1 MDWDHLPRELA
12 AFANQLRNEES
23 TEKTSHFIYTYR
35 QKFESDWQTGRI
47 LRSEGGGAPI
57 PPPRNQGLHPTGC
70 DVSEAYINFEFH
82 FGDLPEDADSIFPRR
97 ADFQVRVVGALEL
110 PDSLVELEDHWRV
123 GTVSTPERWPR

>member
-23 TEKTSHFIYTYR
+23 TEKTSQFIYTYR

-70 DVSEAYINFEFH
+70 DVS
-82 FGDLPEDADSIFPRR
+82 
-97 ADFQVRVVGALEL
+97 
-110 PDSLVELEDHWRV
+110 
-123 GTVSTPERWPR
+123 VSNSSFIWAI